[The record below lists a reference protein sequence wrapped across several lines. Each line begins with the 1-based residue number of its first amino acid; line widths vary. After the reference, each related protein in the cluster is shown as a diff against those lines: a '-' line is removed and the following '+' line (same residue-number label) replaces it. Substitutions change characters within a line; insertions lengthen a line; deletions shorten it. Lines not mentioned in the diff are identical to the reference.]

1 MTVAGKIEGRH
12 YRTGQPVTVWLENGR
27 ISRICHNESFPEDLP
42 WIAPGMV
49 DLQIN
54 GYCGIDFNTL
64 PLTEEAVHEVTRS
77 IAALGVTSYYP
88 TVITNSGEEIEKL
101 VGVIASAC
109 SNDPFT
115 DSCIAGIHVEGPF
128 ISPLDGARGAHNA
141 SFVTAPDLEW
151 VERWQKSANG
161 KIRIITMSPEWD
173 NAAEFIRSCVQM
185 GIIVSIGHTAASAE
199 QIREAVAAGA
209 TMCTHLGNGA
219 AQMIPRH
226 PNFLWEQLACDE
238 LFPCA
243 IADGFHL
250 PESVLKV
257 FLKVKPQELMIV
269 SDAVYLSGMEP
280 GRYET
285 HIGGS
290 VVLTPEG
297 RLHIADNPQTL
308 AGSAQMLPF
317 NIEHL
322 VRTGLCEASL
332 AWEMAS
338 TRPSAF
344 MGLETAPG
352 LKENAP
358 ADLVVYKWNGD
369 LLDIQ
374 QVYKDGSQVLDQHG

>member
-1 MTVAGKIEGRH
+1 MSGQSKVEGRH
-12 YRTGQPVTVWLENGR
+12 YRTGKPVTVWLEEGR
-27 ISRICHNESFPEDLP
+27 ISRICSLEADRDDLP
-42 WIAPGMV
+42 WIAPGLV

-54 GYCGIDFNTL
+54 GYSGIDFNTL
-64 PLTEEAVHEVTRS
+64 PLTEEAVHDVTRK

-88 TVITNSGEEIEKL
+88 TVITNSGEEIETL
-101 VGVIASAC
+101 VKVIASAC
-109 SNDPFT
+109 SSDPLT
-115 DSCIAGIHVEGPF
+115 DRCIAGIHVEGPF
-128 ISPLDGARGAHNA
+128 ISPHDGARGAHSQA
-141 SFVTAPDLEW
+141 FVTAPDLEW
-151 VERWQKSANG
+151 VERWQKAANG

-173 NAAEFIRSCVQM
+173 NSSDFIQSCVRM
-185 GIIVSIGHTAASAE
+185 GITVSIGHTAASPE

-209 TMCTHLGNGA
+209 SMSTHLGNGA
-219 AQMIPRH
+219 AQLLPRH
-226 PNFLWEQLACDE
+226 PNFIWEQLASEE

-257 FLKVKPQELMIV
+257 FMKAKPEELMIV

-290 VVLTPEG
+290 VILTPEG
-297 RLHIADNPQTL
+297 RLHIADHPQML

-322 VRTGLCEASL
+322 VNTGLCEAKQ

-338 TRPSAF
+338 LRPAAF
-344 MGLETAPG
+344 MGLACSSG
-352 LKENAP
+352 LTENAP
-358 ADLVVYKWNGD
+358 ADLVVHRWAEGK
-369 LLDIQ
+369 LDVR
-374 QVYKDGSQVLDQHG
+374 QVYKSGSLVD